1 MIAGIQRRMRLQ
13 EGIIMEMIKNE
24 YDGKNISSL
33 YIYMT
38 YKERFNKA
46 FNFDKDEDHSLTDLK
61 NITGIPL
68 RILKEVYKRGEG
80 AYYNNLGSV
89 RLKDFTKNPD
99 LRKGAS
105 KRLSMSQWSYA
116 RVIISKDEIQET
128 RHRLIRRDKEI
139 YSIDGFVYVC
149 L

>member
-13 EGIIMEMIKNE
+13 DDIIMEMIKNE
-24 YDGKNISSL
+24 YDVKKISSL

-38 YKERFNKA
+38 YKQRFNKA
-46 FNFDKDEDHSLTDLK
+46 FDFDKDEDHSLTDLK

-80 AYYNNLGSV
+80 AYYINLGSV

-116 RVIISKDEIQET
+116 RVYAFIYKSLFQKMRYKKQDTDLYDEIEKF
-128 RHRLIRRDKEI
+128 I
-139 YSIDGFVYVC
+139 V
-149 L
+149 

>member
-1 MIAGIQRRMRLQ
+1 MIAGIQRQMRLQ
-13 EGIIMEMIKNE
+13 DDIIMEMIKNE
-24 YDGKNISSL
+24 YDVKNISSL

-38 YKERFNKA
+38 YKQRFNKA
-46 FNFDKDEDHSLTDLK
+46 FDFDKDEDHSLTDLK

-99 LRKGAS
+99 LRKGMNM
-105 KRLSMSQWSYA
+105 RLSMTQWSYA
-116 RVIISKDEIQET
+116 RVYAFIYKSLFQKMRYKKQDTDLYDEIEKF
-128 RHRLIRRDKEI
+128 I
-139 YSIDGFVYVC
+139 V
-149 L
+149 

>member
-68 RILKEVYKRGEG
+68 RILKEVYKRGKG

-116 RVIISKDEIQET
+116 RVYAFIYKSLFQKMRYKKQDTDLYDEIKKF
-128 RHRLIRRDKEI
+128 I
-139 YSIDGFVYVC
+139 V
-149 L
+149 

>member
-1 MIAGIQRRMRLQ
+1 MIAGIQRQMRLQ
-13 EGIIMEMIKNE
+13 DDIIMEMIKNE
-24 YDGKNISSL
+24 YDVKNISSL

-38 YKERFNKA
+38 YKQRFNKA
-46 FNFDKDEDHSLTDLK
+46 FDFDKDEDHSLTDLK

-68 RILKEVYKRGEG
+68 RILKEVYKRGEW

-116 RVIISKDEIQET
+116 RVYAFIYKSLFQKMRYKKQDTDLYDEIEKF
-128 RHRLIRRDKEI
+128 I
-139 YSIDGFVYVC
+139 V
-149 L
+149 